1 MSSELSPE
9 VLKLL
14 NEANIETVKIEPIN
28 SGLVK
33 KPDQEDVNYWKI
45 AEDMALSAPQ
55 GIVNAIEEQGDFI
68 DENIVSLGGLEF
80 GDKDG
85 KLTFK
90 DFIPKYVAPSKW
102 KSEEYSKKRQLP
114 VFHKP
119 ETLAGNMTEGIS
131 RFITGFAGPAKFLKG
146 AGLGGT
152 AVKSTL
158 RGLGAGAVAD
168 LTVFDPNEG
177 RLSDMLVEFNSP
189 VLNNA
194 VTQYLATDENDTEMA
209 GRLKNV
215 LEGMALGGIGESIF
229 LGIRGFKKMKQT
241 KDLKKRAKIQK
252 ETSEVIQEI
261 QKPKIKKITEDIDVL
276 KEEKLLKD
284 IDDFETI
291 SKKNYFAVAS
301 KTKELVKE
309 YSGVPASKQEKYII
323 QTEYSKRLKAMTV
336 SDVKISKNFRNI
348 GAGKALYKIAIKNAF
363 DKGLDF
369 ASDYSV
375 SESAMR
381 VYKSLKKE
389 GFDVRFNKNVKTVKD
404 GVKLDPERGRQ
415 IITKDRT
422 DTMPVVIIKR
432 KVKDIKVKSKK
443 VRKAKLE
450 DNPAIDT
457 KQAMQII
464 KTTKQTAKKDS
475 ELWIKKVLNTKSFK
489 NGDEV
494 LHTIDD
500 VAENMFDDATKE
512 FLESDVLANETA
524 EELAT
529 LMSKN
534 KEDVLKSVIKEGQ
547 KAKEGTIRMLANKQL
562 LQELAFDFQ
571 STSKKYLDEFGEDS
585 AKWSKEAK
593 EEIALRMKVIG
604 ETFKGLKDQIRDAAR
619 TTQAGRIKVTRAG
632 GKILEIEKIANIFKN
647 YDANPAVVAKKVK
660 DMKPEDIINE
670 ISKSK
675 LSKYIE
681 AFNSLYINSLL
692 YGTYTHF
699 VNILGNLYETILK
712 PLEKI
717 TGGALTRDA
726 KIRREGFSQFI
737 GMSKTWR
744 NSLKAAGIALRQGD
758 AILDPLIRT
767 QDNLQIVNGKAV
779 RPISG
784 SALGFDGK
792 VGTGIDWFGRVA
804 EFPTRLLMASDEL
817 FKQFNYNGR
826 LYAEAVENT
835 LELGFELGSKEG
847 KANIDKI
854 FKEGFDKNGKANVVD
869 NDLAAKALENARVST
884 FTNTLDD
891 GRYLNIGGAVQKFL
905 QEAPYFRFLAPFV
918 RTPTN
923 LWRHAESRIPVL
935 GAFTKP
941 MRVMWNSGDRRAR
954 AEVIGRQTFGIGAA
968 TYAYILAS
976 TDIEDS
982 KGNIHRRITGAG
994 PKDFNIKRQWLA
1006 NGWQSYSIAQ
1016 KNKDGTVTYKQYNRM
1031 DPRFYILGIMADVFE
1046 NKDNINDEQ
1055 KQKWFTVAALSAMKS
1070 AANKSY
1076 LRGISDGFDLAEN
1089 LTGETLLQYAGK
1101 QIGNAIPFQAL
1112 LGQGIPGITE
1122 PDKDLYEARSFLDEI
1137 IKKAPFL
1144 EKTKYLEPR
1153 RDLLTG
1159 EPIEKTPNAVY
1170 FKPWENATSFLGL
1183 SMGPLMVGRKVDI
1196 KEDPVLIELMR
1207 LKLRLSEPN
1216 ETKFRIVNLIDYKK
1230 DNQSAHNYWVE
1241 RIGKTEISGTNLKDQ
1256 LLNIIESVDYNRRQE
1271 GDENFEGGKEIILKR
1286 IFQSYKNK
1294 AYQDMLEEYPEVKDA
1309 ILKARETKYG
1319 FRKST
1324 YNTEEMQKEVLPRQ

>member
-1 MSSELSPE
+1 MSSEFSPE

-14 NEANIETVKIEPIN
+14 NEANIETQKIKPIN

-33 KPDQEDVNYWKI
+33 EPEEEDFNWSQTLQ
-45 AEDMALSAPQ
+45 DMALSAPQ
-55 GIVNAIEEQGDFI
+55 GIVNAVEEQGDFI

-90 DFIPKYVAPSKW
+90 DFIPKYVSPSKW

-119 ETLAGNMTEGIS
+119 ETLAGNMTEGVS
-131 RFITGFAGPAKFLKG
+131 RFLTGFAGPAKFLKG

-158 RGLGAGAVAD
+158 RGLTAGAVAD

-177 RLSDMLVEFNSP
+177 RLSDMLVEFDSP

-241 KDLKKRAKIQK
+241 KDFNKRAKIQK
-252 ETSEVIQEI
+252 ETSQAIQDA
-261 QKPKIKKITEDIDVL
+261 QKGKKT
-276 KEEKLLKD
+276 
-284 IDDFETI
+284 
-291 SKKNYFAVAS
+291 
-301 KTKELVKE
+301 
-309 YSGVPASKQEKYII
+309 
-323 QTEYSKRLKAMTV
+323 KRLK
-336 SDVKISKNFRNI
+336 
-348 GAGKALYKIAIKNAF
+348 
-363 DKGLDF
+363 
-369 ASDYSV
+369 
-375 SESAMR
+375 
-381 VYKSLKKE
+381 
-389 GFDVRFNKNVKTVKD
+389 
-404 GVKLDPERGRQ
+404 
-415 IITKDRT
+415 
-422 DTMPVVIIKR
+422 
-432 KVKDIKVKSKK
+432 
-443 VRKAKLE
+443 KAKLD

-457 KQAMQII
+457 NQAMQVI
-464 KTTKQTAKKDS
+464 KTTQKTAKKDS

-500 VAENMFDDATKE
+500 VAENMFDDVTKE
-512 FLESDVLANETA
+512 FLENDVLSNQTA

-534 KEDVLKSVIKEGQ
+534 KEDILKTTIKEGERV
-547 KAKEGTIRMLANKQL
+547 KDGTVRMLAAKQL
-562 LQELAFDFQ
+562 LQELAFDLQ
-571 STSKKYLDEFGEDS
+571 STSTKYLDEFGEDS
-585 AKWSKEAK
+585 TKWSKEAK
-593 EEIALRMKVIG
+593 EEIALRSKVIA
-604 ETFKGLKDQIRDAAR
+604 ETFTSLKNQIRGAAR
-619 TTQAGRIKVTRAG
+619 TTQAGRIKVSRSG

-647 YDANPAVVAKKVK
+647 YDANPAVVAKKIK
-660 DMKPEDIINE
+660 DMKAEDIINE
-670 ISKSK
+670 VSKSK
-675 LSKYIE
+675 LSKYVE

-699 VNILGNLYETILK
+699 VNILGNAYETFLK
-712 PLEKI
+712 PLETI

-726 KIRREGFSQFI
+726 KVRREGFSQFL
-737 GMSKTWR
+737 GMMYTWR
-744 NSLKAAGIALRQGD
+744 DSLKAAGIALRQGD
-758 AILDPLIRT
+758 AILDPLVRT
-767 QDNLQIVNGKAV
+767 QDNLQIINGKAV

-792 VGTGIDWFGRVA
+792 VGTGIDWFGKVA

-817 FKQFNYNGR
+817 FKQFNYRGR

-835 LELGFELGSKEG
+835 LELGFDLKSKEG
-847 KANIDKI
+847 KANIKKI
-854 FKEGFDKNGKANVVD
+854 FDNGFDENGKANVVD
-869 NDLAAKALENARVST
+869 NDIAAKALENARVAT
-884 FTNTLDD
+884 FTNSLDD
-891 GRYLNIGGAVQKFL
+891 GRYLNIGKTVQTAL

-941 MRVMWNSGDRRAR
+941 MRKMWNSGDRRAR
-954 AEVIGRQTFGIGAA
+954 AEVLGRQTFGIGAA
-968 TYAYILAS
+968 TYAYFLATS
-976 TDIEDS
+976 DIEDS
-982 KGNIHRRITGAG
+982 KGNIYRRITGAG
-994 PKDFNIKRQWLA
+994 PKDFNIKRQWMA

-1016 KNKDGTVTYKQYNRM
+1016 KNEDGTITYKQYNRM

-1055 KQKWFTVAALSAMKS
+1055 KQNMAIVAALSAMRS

-1076 LRGISDGFDLAEN
+1076 LRGISDGFELAEN
-1089 LTGETLLQYAGK
+1089 FTAENISKYLGR

-1122 PDKDLYEARSFLDEI
+1122 PDKDLYQARGFIDEI
-1137 IKKAPFL
+1137 IKKAPL
-1144 EKTKYLEPR
+1144 IEKTKYLEPR

-1159 EPIEKTPNAVY
+1159 EPVEKTPNAVY
-1170 FKPWENATSFLGL
+1170 FKPWEGATSFLGL
-1183 SMGPLMVGRKVDI
+1183 GQGPIMVGRKIDV
-1196 KEDPVLIELMR
+1196 KEDPVLLELMR
-1207 LKLRLSEPN
+1207 LKVRLSEPN
-1216 ETKFRIVNLIDYKK
+1216 ETKFKIVNLVDYKQN
-1230 DNQSAHNYWVE
+1230 NQSAHNYWVE
-1241 RIGKTEISGTNLKDQ
+1241 RIGKTEINGITLKDQ
-1256 LLNIIESVDYNRRQE
+1256 LLNTIDSVDYNRRQE

-1286 IFQSYKNK
+1286 IFQSYKNQ

-1309 ILKARETKYG
+1309 IDEARETKYG

-1324 YNTEEMQKEVLPRQ
+1324 YDIEERPKEVLPRM

>member
-1 MSSELSPE
+1 MSSEFSPE

-14 NEANIETVKIEPIN
+14 NETNIETKKIKPIN

-33 KPDQEDVNYWKI
+33 EPDEQDANHWKI
-45 AEDMALSAPQ
+45 LEDIALSAPQ

-177 RLSDMLVEFNSP
+177 RLSDMLVEFDSP

-229 LGIRGFKKMKQT
+229 LGIRGYKKMKQT
-241 KDLKKRAKIQK
+241 KDLKKRAKIQE
-252 ETSEVIQEI
+252 ETSKVIQDV
-261 QKPKIKKITEDIDVL
+261 QKGKKT
-276 KEEKLLKD
+276 
-284 IDDFETI
+284 
-291 SKKNYFAVAS
+291 
-301 KTKELVKE
+301 
-309 YSGVPASKQEKYII
+309 
-323 QTEYSKRLKAMTV
+323 
-336 SDVKISKNFRNI
+336 
-348 GAGKALYKIAIKNAF
+348 
-363 DKGLDF
+363 
-369 ASDYSV
+369 
-375 SESAMR
+375 
-381 VYKSLKKE
+381 
-389 GFDVRFNKNVKTVKD
+389 
-404 GVKLDPERGRQ
+404 
-415 IITKDRT
+415 
-422 DTMPVVIIKR
+422 
-432 KVKDIKVKSKK
+432 KK
-443 VRKAKLE
+443 VRKAKLD

-464 KTTKQTAKKDS
+464 KTTKETAKKDS

-571 STSKKYLDEFGEDS
+571 SSSKKYLDEFGENS
-585 AKWSKEAK
+585 ANWSKEAK

-604 ETFKGLKDQIRDAAR
+604 ETFAGLKDQIRDAAR

-712 PLEKI
+712 PLETI
-717 TGGALTRDA
+717 TGGVLTRDA

-744 NSLKAAGIALRQGD
+744 NSLTAAGIALRQGD
-758 AILDPLIRT
+758 AILDPLVRT
-767 QDNLQIVNGKAV
+767 QDNLQIINGKAV

-784 SALGFDGK
+784 SSLGFDGK

-817 FKQFNYNGR
+817 FKQFNYSGR

-854 FKEGFDKNGKANVVD
+854 FKNGFDKNGKANVVD
-869 NDLAAKALENARVST
+869 NDLAAKALENARVAT

-891 GRYLNIGGAVQKFL
+891 GRYLNVGKAVQKFL

-994 PKDFNIKRQWLA
+994 PKDFNIKRQWMA

-1055 KQKWFTVAALSAMKS
+1055 KQNMFIVAALSAMRS

-1089 LTGETLLQYAGK
+1089 FTAQNISKYVGR

-1137 IKKAPFL
+1137 IKKAPLL

-1170 FKPWENATSFLGL
+1170 WKPWENATSFLGL
-1183 SMGPLMVGRKVDI
+1183 SMGPLMVGRKSDI

-1207 LKLRLSEPN
+1207 LKIRISEPN
-1216 ETKFRIVNLIDYKK
+1216 ETKFKIVNLIDYKK

-1241 RIGKTEISGTNLKDQ
+1241 RIGKTEINGTNLKDQ

-1324 YNTEEMQKEVLPRQ
+1324 YNTEEIQKEVLPRR

>member
-1 MSSELSPE
+1 MSSEFSPE

-14 NEANIETVKIEPIN
+14 NETNIETKKIKPIN

-33 KPDQEDVNYWKI
+33 EPDEQDANHWKI
-45 AEDMALSAPQ
+45 LEDIALSAPQ

-177 RLSDMLVEFNSP
+177 RLSDMLVEFDSP

-229 LGIRGFKKMKQT
+229 LGIRGYKKMKQT
-241 KDLKKRAKIQK
+241 KDLKKRAKIQE
-252 ETSEVIQEI
+252 ETSKVIQDV
-261 QKPKIKKITEDIDVL
+261 QKGKKT
-276 KEEKLLKD
+276 
-284 IDDFETI
+284 
-291 SKKNYFAVAS
+291 
-301 KTKELVKE
+301 
-309 YSGVPASKQEKYII
+309 
-323 QTEYSKRLKAMTV
+323 
-336 SDVKISKNFRNI
+336 
-348 GAGKALYKIAIKNAF
+348 
-363 DKGLDF
+363 
-369 ASDYSV
+369 
-375 SESAMR
+375 
-381 VYKSLKKE
+381 
-389 GFDVRFNKNVKTVKD
+389 
-404 GVKLDPERGRQ
+404 
-415 IITKDRT
+415 
-422 DTMPVVIIKR
+422 
-432 KVKDIKVKSKK
+432 KK
-443 VRKAKLE
+443 VRKAKLD

-464 KTTKQTAKKDS
+464 KTTKETAKKDS

-571 STSKKYLDEFGEDS
+571 SSSKKYLDEFGENS
-585 AKWSKEAK
+585 ANWSKEAK

-604 ETFKGLKDQIRDAAR
+604 ETFAGLKDQIRDAAR

-712 PLEKI
+712 PLETI
-717 TGGALTRDA
+717 TGGVLTRDA

-744 NSLKAAGIALRQGD
+744 NSLTAAGIALRQGD
-758 AILDPLIRT
+758 AILDPLVRT
-767 QDNLQIVNGKAV
+767 QDNLQIINGKAV

-784 SALGFDGK
+784 SSLGFDGK

-817 FKQFNYNGR
+817 FKQFNYSGR

-854 FKEGFDKNGKANVVD
+854 FKNGFDKNGKANVVD
-869 NDLAAKALENARVST
+869 NDLAAKALENARVAT

-891 GRYLNIGGAVQKFL
+891 GRYLNVGKAVQKFL

-994 PKDFNIKRQWLA
+994 PKDFNIKRQWMA

-1046 NKDNINDEQ
+1046 NNDNINDEQ
-1055 KQKWFTVAALSAMKS
+1055 KQHWFTVAALSAMKS
-1070 AANKSY
+1070 AGNKSY
-1076 LRGISDGFDLAEN
+1076 LRGISDAFDLTEN
-1089 LTGETLLQYAGK
+1089 LTGETLFKYAGR

-1170 FKPWENATSFLGL
+1170 WKPWENATSFLGL

-1196 KEDPVLIELMR
+1196 KEDPVLVELMR
-1207 LKLRLSEPN
+1207 LKVRLSEPN
-1216 ETKFRIVNLIDYKK
+1216 ETKFKIVNLINYKK
-1230 DNQSAHNYWVE
+1230 DNQSAHNYWIE
-1241 RIGKTEISGTNLKDQ
+1241 RIGKTEINGINLKDQ

-1271 GDENFEGGKEIILKR
+1271 GDENFEGGKEITLKR

-1309 ILKARETKYG
+1309 IEEARKTKYG

-1324 YNTEEMQKEVLPRQ
+1324 YDIEERPKEVLPRQ

>member
-1 MSSELSPE
+1 MSSEFSPE

-14 NEANIETVKIEPIN
+14 NETNIETKKIKPIN

-33 KPDQEDVNYWKI
+33 EPDEQDANHWKI
-45 AEDMALSAPQ
+45 LEDIALSAPQ

-177 RLSDMLVEFNSP
+177 RLSDMLVEFDSP

-229 LGIRGFKKMKQT
+229 LGIRGYKKMKQT
-241 KDLKKRAKIQK
+241 KDLKKRAKIQE
-252 ETSEVIQEI
+252 ETSKVIQDV
-261 QKPKIKKITEDIDVL
+261 QKGKKT
-276 KEEKLLKD
+276 
-284 IDDFETI
+284 
-291 SKKNYFAVAS
+291 
-301 KTKELVKE
+301 
-309 YSGVPASKQEKYII
+309 
-323 QTEYSKRLKAMTV
+323 
-336 SDVKISKNFRNI
+336 
-348 GAGKALYKIAIKNAF
+348 
-363 DKGLDF
+363 
-369 ASDYSV
+369 
-375 SESAMR
+375 
-381 VYKSLKKE
+381 
-389 GFDVRFNKNVKTVKD
+389 
-404 GVKLDPERGRQ
+404 
-415 IITKDRT
+415 
-422 DTMPVVIIKR
+422 
-432 KVKDIKVKSKK
+432 KK
-443 VRKAKLE
+443 VRKAKLD

-464 KTTKQTAKKDS
+464 KTTKETAKKDS

-571 STSKKYLDEFGEDS
+571 SSSKKYLDEFGENS
-585 AKWSKEAK
+585 ANWSKEAK

-604 ETFKGLKDQIRDAAR
+604 ETFAGLKDQIRDAAR

-712 PLEKI
+712 PLETI
-717 TGGALTRDA
+717 TGGVLTRDA

-744 NSLKAAGIALRQGD
+744 NSLTAAGIALRQGD
-758 AILDPLIRT
+758 AILDPLVRT
-767 QDNLQIVNGKAV
+767 QDNLQIINGKAV

-784 SALGFDGK
+784 SSLGFDGK

-817 FKQFNYNGR
+817 FKQFNYSGR

-854 FKEGFDKNGKANVVD
+854 FKNGFDKNGKANVVD
-869 NDLAAKALENARVST
+869 NDLAAKALENARVAT

-891 GRYLNIGGAVQKFL
+891 GRYLNVGKAVQKFL

-994 PKDFNIKRQWLA
+994 PKDFNIKRQWMA

-1046 NKDNINDEQ
+1046 NNDNINDEQ
-1055 KQKWFTVAALSAMKS
+1055 KQHWFTVAALSAMKS
-1070 AANKSY
+1070 AGNKSY
-1076 LRGISDGFDLAEN
+1076 LRGISDAFDLTEN
-1089 LTGETLLQYAGK
+1089 LTGETLFKYAGR

-1170 FKPWENATSFLGL
+1170 WKPWENATSFLGL
-1183 SMGPLMVGRKVDI
+1183 SMGPLMVGRKSDI

-1207 LKLRLSEPN
+1207 LKIRISEPN
-1216 ETKFRIVNLIDYKK
+1216 ETKFKIVNLIDYKK

-1241 RIGKTEISGTNLKDQ
+1241 RIGKTEINGTNLKDQ

-1324 YNTEEMQKEVLPRQ
+1324 YNTEEMQKEVLPRR

>member
-1 MSSELSPE
+1 MSSEFSPE

-14 NEANIETVKIEPIN
+14 NETNIETKKIKPIN

-33 KPDQEDVNYWKI
+33 EPDEQDANHWKI
-45 AEDMALSAPQ
+45 LEDIALSAPQ

-177 RLSDMLVEFNSP
+177 RLSDMLVEFDSP

-229 LGIRGFKKMKQT
+229 LGIRGYKKMKQT
-241 KDLKKRAKIQK
+241 KDLKKRAKIQE
-252 ETSEVIQEI
+252 ETSKVIQDV
-261 QKPKIKKITEDIDVL
+261 QKGKKT
-276 KEEKLLKD
+276 
-284 IDDFETI
+284 
-291 SKKNYFAVAS
+291 
-301 KTKELVKE
+301 
-309 YSGVPASKQEKYII
+309 
-323 QTEYSKRLKAMTV
+323 
-336 SDVKISKNFRNI
+336 
-348 GAGKALYKIAIKNAF
+348 
-363 DKGLDF
+363 
-369 ASDYSV
+369 
-375 SESAMR
+375 
-381 VYKSLKKE
+381 
-389 GFDVRFNKNVKTVKD
+389 
-404 GVKLDPERGRQ
+404 
-415 IITKDRT
+415 
-422 DTMPVVIIKR
+422 
-432 KVKDIKVKSKK
+432 KK
-443 VRKAKLE
+443 VRKAKLD

-464 KTTKQTAKKDS
+464 KTTKETAKKDS

-571 STSKKYLDEFGEDS
+571 SSSKKYLDEFGENS
-585 AKWSKEAK
+585 ANWSKEAK

-604 ETFKGLKDQIRDAAR
+604 ETFAGLKDQIRDAAR

-712 PLEKI
+712 PLETI
-717 TGGALTRDA
+717 TGGVLTRDA

-744 NSLKAAGIALRQGD
+744 NSLTAAGIALRQGD
-758 AILDPLIRT
+758 AILDPLVRT
-767 QDNLQIVNGKAV
+767 QDNLQIINGKAV

-784 SALGFDGK
+784 SSLGFDGK

-817 FKQFNYNGR
+817 FKQFNYSGR

-854 FKEGFDKNGKANVVD
+854 FKNGFDKNGKANVVD
-869 NDLAAKALENARVST
+869 NDLAAKALENARVAT

-891 GRYLNIGGAVQKFL
+891 GRYLNVGKAVQKFL

-994 PKDFNIKRQWLA
+994 PKDFNIKRQWMA

-1046 NKDNINDEQ
+1046 NNDNINDEQ
-1055 KQKWFTVAALSAMKS
+1055 KQHWFTVAALSAMKS
-1070 AANKSY
+1070 AGNKSY
-1076 LRGISDGFDLAEN
+1076 LRGISDAFDLTEN
-1089 LTGETLLQYAGK
+1089 LTGETLFKYAGRK
-1101 QIGNAIPFQAL
+1101 IGNAIPFQAL

-1170 FKPWENATSFLGL
+1170 WKPWENATSFLGL
-1183 SMGPLMVGRKVDI
+1183 SMGPLMVGRKSDI

-1207 LKLRLSEPN
+1207 LKIRISEPN
-1216 ETKFRIVNLIDYKK
+1216 ETKFKIVNLIDYKK

-1241 RIGKTEISGTNLKDQ
+1241 RIGKTEINGTNLKDQ

-1324 YNTEEMQKEVLPRQ
+1324 YNTEEMQKEVLPRR

>member
-1 MSSELSPE
+1 
-9 VLKLL
+9 
-14 NEANIETVKIEPIN
+14 
-28 SGLVK
+28 
-33 KPDQEDVNYWKI
+33 
-45 AEDMALSAPQ
+45 
-55 GIVNAIEEQGDFI
+55 
-68 DENIVSLGGLEF
+68 
-80 GDKDG
+80 
-85 KLTFK
+85 
-90 DFIPKYVAPSKW
+90 
-102 KSEEYSKKRQLP
+102 
-114 VFHKP
+114 
-119 ETLAGNMTEGIS
+119 
-131 RFITGFAGPAKFLKG
+131 
-146 AGLGGT
+146 
-152 AVKSTL
+152 
-158 RGLGAGAVAD
+158 
-168 LTVFDPNEG
+168 
-177 RLSDMLVEFNSP
+177 
-189 VLNNA
+189 
-194 VTQYLATDENDTEMA
+194 
-209 GRLKNV
+209 
-215 LEGMALGGIGESIF
+215 
-229 LGIRGFKKMKQT
+229 
-241 KDLKKRAKIQK
+241 
-252 ETSEVIQEI
+252 
-261 QKPKIKKITEDIDVL
+261 
-276 KEEKLLKD
+276 
-284 IDDFETI
+284 
-291 SKKNYFAVAS
+291 
-301 KTKELVKE
+301 
-309 YSGVPASKQEKYII
+309 
-323 QTEYSKRLKAMTV
+323 
-336 SDVKISKNFRNI
+336 
-348 GAGKALYKIAIKNAF
+348 
-363 DKGLDF
+363 
-369 ASDYSV
+369 
-375 SESAMR
+375 
-381 VYKSLKKE
+381 
-389 GFDVRFNKNVKTVKD
+389 
-404 GVKLDPERGRQ
+404 
-415 IITKDRT
+415 
-422 DTMPVVIIKR
+422 
-432 KVKDIKVKSKK
+432 
-443 VRKAKLE
+443 
-450 DNPAIDT
+450 
-457 KQAMQII
+457 
-464 KTTKQTAKKDS
+464 
-475 ELWIKKVLNTKSFK
+475 
-489 NGDEV
+489 
-494 LHTIDD
+494 
-500 VAENMFDDATKE
+500 
-512 FLESDVLANETA
+512 
-524 EELAT
+524 
-529 LMSKN
+529 MSKN

-547 KAKEGTIRMLANKQL
+547 QTKEGTVRMLANKQL

-571 STSKKYLDEFGEDS
+571 SVSKKYLDEFGEDS

-593 EEIALRMKVIG
+593 EEYALRMKVIG
-604 ETFKGLKDQIRDAAR
+604 ETFAGLKKQIRNAAR
-619 TTQAGRIKVTRAG
+619 ITQAGRIKVTRAG

-681 AFNSLYINSLL
+681 AFNSLYVNSLL

-712 PLEKI
+712 PLETI

-737 GMSKTWR
+737 GMAKTWR

-758 AILDPLIRT
+758 AILDPLVRT
-767 QDNLQIVNGKAV
+767 QDNLQIINGKAV

-792 VGTGIDWFGRVA
+792 VGTGIDWFGRVV

-835 LELGFELGSKEG
+835 LELGFDLKSKEG

-869 NDLAAKALENARVST
+869 NDIAAKALENARVAT
-884 FTNTLDD
+884 FTNSLND

-1055 KQKWFTVAALSAMKS
+1055 KQNGFIVAALSAMKS

-1076 LRGISDGFDLAEN
+1076 LRGISDGFELAEN
-1089 LTGETLLQYAGK
+1089 FTAENVTKYIGR

-1122 PDKDLYEARSFLDEI
+1122 PDKDLYEARSFMDEI
-1137 IKKAPFL
+1137 IKKAPLL

-1170 FKPWENATSFLGL
+1170 WKPWENATSFLGL

-1196 KEDPVLIELMR
+1196 KEDPVLVELMR
-1207 LKLRLSEPN
+1207 LKVRLSEPN
-1216 ETKFRIVNLIDYKK
+1216 ETKFKIVNLINYKK
-1230 DNQSAHNYWVE
+1230 DNQSAHNYWIE
-1241 RIGKTEISGTNLKDQ
+1241 RIGKTEINGINLKDQ

-1271 GDENFEGGKEIILKR
+1271 GDENFEGGKEITLKR

-1309 ILKARETKYG
+1309 IEEARKTKYG

-1324 YNTEEMQKEVLPRQ
+1324 YDIEERPKEVLPRQ

>member
-45 AEDMALSAPQ
+45 AEDMALSTPQ

-90 DFIPKYVAPSKW
+90 DFIPKYISPSKW

-241 KDLKKRAKIQK
+241 KDLKKRAKIQE
-252 ETSEVIQEI
+252 ETSKTIQDT
-261 QKPKIKKITEDIDVL
+261 QKGK
-276 KEEKLLKD
+276 
-284 IDDFETI
+284 
-291 SKKNYFAVAS
+291 
-301 KTKELVKE
+301 KTK
-309 YSGVPASKQEKYII
+309 
-323 QTEYSKRLKAMTV
+323 R
-336 SDVKISKNFRNI
+336 
-348 GAGKALYKIAIKNAF
+348 
-363 DKGLDF
+363 
-369 ASDYSV
+369 
-375 SESAMR
+375 
-381 VYKSLKKE
+381 
-389 GFDVRFNKNVKTVKD
+389 
-404 GVKLDPERGRQ
+404 
-415 IITKDRT
+415 
-422 DTMPVVIIKR
+422 
-432 KVKDIKVKSKK
+432 
-443 VRKAKLE
+443 VRKAKLD

-464 KTTKQTAKKDS
+464 KTTKETAKKDS

-571 STSKKYLDEFGEDS
+571 SVSKKYLDEFGEDS

-619 TTQAGRIKVTRAG
+619 TTQAGRIKVTRSG

-712 PLEKI
+712 PLETI

-758 AILDPLIRT
+758 AILDPLVRT
-767 QDNLQIVNGKAV
+767 QDNLQIINGKAV

-835 LELGFELGSKEG
+835 LELGFDLKSKEG

-854 FKEGFDKNGKANVVD
+854 FKEGFDENGKANVVD
-869 NDLAAKALENARVST
+869 NDLATKALENARVST

-1055 KQKWFTVAALSAMKS
+1055 KGNGFIVAALSAMKS

-1089 LTGETLLQYAGK
+1089 FTSENVTKYIGR

-1122 PDKDLYEARSFLDEI
+1122 PDKDLYEARSFMDEI
-1137 IKKAPFL
+1137 IKKAPLL

-1159 EPIEKTPNAVY
+1159 DPIEKTPNAVY
-1170 FKPWENATSFLGL
+1170 WKPWENATSFLGL
-1183 SMGPLMVGRKVDI
+1183 SMGPLMVGRKSDI

-1207 LKLRLSEPN
+1207 LKVRISERN
-1216 ETKFRIVNLIDYKK
+1216 ETKFNIVNLIKYKK

-1241 RIGKTEISGTNLKDQ
+1241 RIGKTELNGINLKDQ

-1309 ILKARETKYG
+1309 IDEARKTKYG

-1324 YNTEEMQKEVLPRQ
+1324 YDIEEKPKEVLPRG

>member
-1 MSSELSPE
+1 MSSEFSPE

-14 NEANIETVKIEPIN
+14 NEANIETQKIKPIN

-33 KPDQEDVNYWKI
+33 EPEEEDANYWNI
-45 AEDMALSAPQ
+45 ASDMALSVPQ
-55 GIVNAIEEQGDFI
+55 GIVNAIEEQGDFL

-90 DFIPKYVAPSKW
+90 DFIPKYVSPSKW

-119 ETLAGNMTEGIS
+119 ETLAGNMTEGVS
-131 RFITGFAGPAKFLKG
+131 RFLTGFAGPAKFLKG

-158 RGLGAGAVAD
+158 RGLTAGAVAD

-177 RLSDMLVEFNSP
+177 RLSDMLVEFDSP

-241 KDLKKRAKIQK
+241 KNFEERAKIQK
-252 ETSEVIQEI
+252 ETSKVIEDT
-261 QKPKIKKITEDIDVL
+261 KKG
-276 KEEKLLKD
+276 K
-284 IDDFETI
+284 
-291 SKKNYFAVAS
+291 
-301 KTKELVKE
+301 KTK
-309 YSGVPASKQEKYII
+309 
-323 QTEYSKRLKAMTV
+323 R
-336 SDVKISKNFRNI
+336 
-348 GAGKALYKIAIKNAF
+348 
-363 DKGLDF
+363 
-369 ASDYSV
+369 
-375 SESAMR
+375 
-381 VYKSLKKE
+381 
-389 GFDVRFNKNVKTVKD
+389 
-404 GVKLDPERGRQ
+404 
-415 IITKDRT
+415 
-422 DTMPVVIIKR
+422 
-432 KVKDIKVKSKK
+432 
-443 VRKAKLE
+443 VRKAKLD

-457 KQAMQII
+457 KQAMQVI
-464 KTTKQTAKKDS
+464 KTTQKTAKKDS
-475 ELWIKKVLNTKSFK
+475 ELWIKRVLNTKSFK

-512 FLESDVLANETA
+512 FLENDVLANETA

-529 LMSKN
+529 LMSRN

-571 STSKKYLDEFGEDS
+571 SSSKKYLDEFGEDS

-604 ETFKGLKDQIRDAAR
+604 ETFKALKDQIRDAAR
-619 TTQAGRIKVTRAG
+619 TTQAGRIKVTRSG

-670 ISKSK
+670 VSKSK

-699 VNILGNLYETILK
+699 VNILGNLYETFLK
-712 PLEKI
+712 PLETI

-726 KIRREGFSQFI
+726 KVRREGFSQFI
-737 GMSKTWR
+737 GMAKTWR

-758 AILDPLIRT
+758 AILDPLVRT
-767 QDNLQIVNGKAV
+767 QDNLQIINGKAV

-835 LELGFELGSKEG
+835 LELGFDLKSKEG
-847 KANIDKI
+847 KANIKKI
-854 FKEGFDKNGKANVVD
+854 FDNGFDENGKANVVD
-869 NDLAAKALENARVST
+869 NDIAERALENARVAT

-891 GRYLNIGGAVQKFL
+891 GRYLNIGSAVQKFL
-905 QEAPYFRFLAPFV
+905 QEAPYLRFLAPFV

-941 MRVMWNSGDRRAR
+941 MRKMWNSGDRRAR
-954 AEVIGRQTFGIGAA
+954 AEVLGRQAFGIGAA
-968 TYAYILAS
+968 TYAYVLAS

-994 PKDFNIKRQWLA
+994 PKDFNIKRQWMA

-1016 KNKDGTVTYKQYNRM
+1016 KNEDGTVTYKQYNRM
-1031 DPRFYILGIMADVFE
+1031 DPRFYILGIMADIFE

-1055 KQKWFTVAALSAMKS
+1055 KQNMFIVGALSAMKS

-1076 LRGISDGFDLAEN
+1076 LRGISDGFELAEN
-1089 LTGETLLQYAGK
+1089 FTAENVSKYLGR

-1122 PDKDLYEARSFLDEI
+1122 PDKDLYEARSFMDEI
-1137 IKKAPFL
+1137 IKKAPLL

-1170 FKPWENATSFLGL
+1170 FKPWEGATSFLGL
-1183 SMGPLMVGRKVDI
+1183 GQGPIMVGRKIDI

-1207 LKLRLSEPN
+1207 LKIRLREPN
-1216 ETKFRIVNLIDYKK
+1216 EIQFKIVNLIDYKK
-1230 DNQSAHNYWVE
+1230 DNQSAHNYWIE
-1241 RIGKTEISGTNLKDQ
+1241 RIGKTEINGMNLKDQ
-1256 LLNIIESVDYNRRQE
+1256 LLNTIESIDYVRRQE
-1271 GDENFEGGKEIILKR
+1271 GDENFEGGKEITLSR
-1286 IFQSYKNK
+1286 IFKAYKNK
-1294 AYQDMLEEYPEVKDA
+1294 AYQDMLEEYPEVKEAMDE
-1309 ILKARETKYG
+1309 ARELKYG
-1319 FRKST
+1319 FRKSI
-1324 YNTEEMQKEVLPRQ
+1324 YDVEERPKEVLPRM

>member
-45 AEDMALSAPQ
+45 AEDIALSAPQ
-55 GIVNAIEEQGDFI
+55 GIVNAVEEQGDFI
-68 DENIVSLGGLEF
+68 EENIIPLGGLEF

-90 DFIPKYVAPSKW
+90 DFIPKYISPSKW

-119 ETLAGNMTEGIS
+119 KTLAGNMTEGVS

-241 KDLKKRAKIQK
+241 KDLKKRAKIQE
-252 ETSEVIQEI
+252 ETSKAIQDA
-261 QKPKIKKITEDIDVL
+261 QKGK
-276 KEEKLLKD
+276 
-284 IDDFETI
+284 
-291 SKKNYFAVAS
+291 
-301 KTKELVKE
+301 KTK
-309 YSGVPASKQEKYII
+309 
-323 QTEYSKRLKAMTV
+323 R
-336 SDVKISKNFRNI
+336 
-348 GAGKALYKIAIKNAF
+348 
-363 DKGLDF
+363 
-369 ASDYSV
+369 
-375 SESAMR
+375 
-381 VYKSLKKE
+381 
-389 GFDVRFNKNVKTVKD
+389 
-404 GVKLDPERGRQ
+404 
-415 IITKDRT
+415 
-422 DTMPVVIIKR
+422 
-432 KVKDIKVKSKK
+432 

-571 STSKKYLDEFGEDS
+571 SVSKKYLDEFGEDS

-712 PLEKI
+712 PLETI

-758 AILDPLIRT
+758 AILDPLVRT

-835 LELGFELGSKEG
+835 LELGFDLKSKEG

-854 FKEGFDKNGKANVVD
+854 FKEGFDENGKANVVD

-884 FTNTLDD
+884 FTNTLND

-994 PKDFNIKRQWLA
+994 PKDFNIKRQWMA

-1016 KNKDGTVTYKQYNRM
+1016 KNEDGTITYKQYNRM

-1055 KQKWFTVAALSAMKS
+1055 KQHWFTVAALSAMRS

-1089 LTGETLLQYAGK
+1089 FTAQNISKYVGR

-1137 IKKAPFL
+1137 IKKAPLL

-1170 FKPWENATSFLGL
+1170 WKPWENATSFLGL
-1183 SMGPLMVGRKVDI
+1183 GQGPLMVGRKIDI

-1207 LKLRLSEPN
+1207 LKIRLSEPN
-1216 ETKFRIVNLIDYKK
+1216 EIQLKIVNLIDYKK
-1230 DNQSAHNYWVE
+1230 DNQSAHNYWIE
-1241 RIGKTEISGTNLKDQ
+1241 RIGKTELNGITLKEQ
-1256 LLNIIESVDYNRRQE
+1256 LLNTIESIDYNRRQE
-1271 GDENFEGGKEIILKR
+1271 GDENFEGGKEPTLKR
-1286 IFQSYKNK
+1286 IFKAYKNQ
-1294 AYQDMLEEYPEVKDA
+1294 AYQDMLEEYPEVNDA
-1309 ILKARETKYG
+1309 IEEARKTKYG
-1319 FRKST
+1319 FKEST
-1324 YNTEEMQKEVLPRQ
+1324 YDIEERPKEVLPRL

>member
-1 MSSELSPE
+1 MSSEFSPE

-14 NEANIETVKIEPIN
+14 NDANIETEKIKPIQ

-33 KPDQEDVNYWKI
+33 EPEEQDANHWEI
-45 AEDMALSAPQ
+45 LGDMALSAPQ
-55 GIVNAIEEQGDFI
+55 GIVNAVEEQGDFL

-90 DFIPKYVAPSKW
+90 DFIPKYVSPSKW

-119 ETLAGNMTEGIS
+119 KSLAGNMTEGIS
-131 RFITGFAGPAKFLKG
+131 RFLTGFAGPAKFLKG

-177 RLSDMLVEFNSP
+177 RLSDMLIEFDSP

-241 KDLKKRAKIQK
+241 KDFNKRNKKQK
-252 ETSEVIQEI
+252 ETSEAIQDA
-261 QKPKIKKITEDIDVL
+261 QKGK
-276 KEEKLLKD
+276 
-284 IDDFETI
+284 
-291 SKKNYFAVAS
+291 
-301 KTKELVKE
+301 KTK
-309 YSGVPASKQEKYII
+309 
-323 QTEYSKRLKAMTV
+323 R
-336 SDVKISKNFRNI
+336 
-348 GAGKALYKIAIKNAF
+348 
-363 DKGLDF
+363 
-369 ASDYSV
+369 
-375 SESAMR
+375 
-381 VYKSLKKE
+381 
-389 GFDVRFNKNVKTVKD
+389 
-404 GVKLDPERGRQ
+404 
-415 IITKDRT
+415 
-422 DTMPVVIIKR
+422 
-432 KVKDIKVKSKK
+432 

-464 KTTKQTAKKDS
+464 KTTKETAKKDS

-500 VAENMFDDATKE
+500 VVENMFDDATKE
-512 FLESDVLANETA
+512 FLENDVLANQTA

-547 KAKEGTIRMLANKQL
+547 QTKEGTVRMLANKQL

-571 STSKKYLDEFGEDS
+571 SVSKKYLDEFGEDS

-593 EEIALRMKVIG
+593 EEYALRMKVIG
-604 ETFKGLKDQIRDAAR
+604 ETFAGLKKQIRNAAR
-619 TTQAGRIKVTRAG
+619 ITQAGRIKVTRAG

-681 AFNSLYINSLL
+681 AFNSLYVNSLL

-712 PLEKI
+712 PLETI

-737 GMSKTWR
+737 GMAKTWR

-758 AILDPLIRT
+758 AILDPLVRT
-767 QDNLQIVNGKAV
+767 QDNLQIINGKAV

-792 VGTGIDWFGRVA
+792 VGTGIDWFGRVV

-835 LELGFELGSKEG
+835 LELGFDLKSKEG

-869 NDLAAKALENARVST
+869 NDIAAKALENARVAT
-884 FTNTLDD
+884 FTNSLND

-1055 KQKWFTVAALSAMKS
+1055 KQNGFIVAALSAMKS

-1076 LRGISDGFDLAEN
+1076 LRGISDGFELAEN
-1089 LTGETLLQYAGK
+1089 FTAENVTKYIGR

-1122 PDKDLYEARSFLDEI
+1122 PDKDLYEARSFMDEI
-1137 IKKAPFL
+1137 IKKAPLL

-1170 FKPWENATSFLGL
+1170 WKPWENATSFLGL

-1196 KEDPVLIELMR
+1196 KEDPVLVELMR
-1207 LKLRLSEPN
+1207 LKVRLSEPN
-1216 ETKFRIVNLIDYKK
+1216 ETKFKIVNLINYKK
-1230 DNQSAHNYWVE
+1230 DNQSAHNYWIE
-1241 RIGKTEISGTNLKDQ
+1241 RIGKTEINGINLKDQ

-1271 GDENFEGGKEIILKR
+1271 GDENFEGGKEITLKR

-1309 ILKARETKYG
+1309 IEEARKTKYG

-1324 YNTEEMQKEVLPRQ
+1324 YDIEERPKEVLPRQ

>member
-1 MSSELSPE
+1 MSSEFSPE

-14 NEANIETVKIEPIN
+14 NDANIETEKIKPIQ

-33 KPDQEDVNYWKI
+33 EPEEQDANHWEI
-45 AEDMALSAPQ
+45 LGDMALSAPQ
-55 GIVNAIEEQGDFI
+55 GIVNAVEEQGDFL

-90 DFIPKYVAPSKW
+90 DFIPKYVSPSKW

-119 ETLAGNMTEGIS
+119 KSLAGNMTEGIS
-131 RFITGFAGPAKFLKG
+131 RFLTGFAGPAKFLKG

-177 RLSDMLVEFNSP
+177 RLSDMLIEFDSP

-241 KDLKKRAKIQK
+241 KDFNKRNKIQK
-252 ETSEVIQEI
+252 ETSEAIQDA
-261 QKPKIKKITEDIDVL
+261 QKGK
-276 KEEKLLKD
+276 
-284 IDDFETI
+284 
-291 SKKNYFAVAS
+291 
-301 KTKELVKE
+301 KTK
-309 YSGVPASKQEKYII
+309 
-323 QTEYSKRLKAMTV
+323 R
-336 SDVKISKNFRNI
+336 
-348 GAGKALYKIAIKNAF
+348 
-363 DKGLDF
+363 
-369 ASDYSV
+369 
-375 SESAMR
+375 
-381 VYKSLKKE
+381 
-389 GFDVRFNKNVKTVKD
+389 
-404 GVKLDPERGRQ
+404 
-415 IITKDRT
+415 
-422 DTMPVVIIKR
+422 
-432 KVKDIKVKSKK
+432 

-464 KTTKQTAKKDS
+464 KTTKETAKKDS

-500 VAENMFDDATKE
+500 VVENMFDDATKE
-512 FLESDVLANETA
+512 FLENDVLANQTA

-547 KAKEGTIRMLANKQL
+547 QTKEGTVRMLANKQL

-571 STSKKYLDEFGEDS
+571 SVSKKYLDEFGEDS

-593 EEIALRMKVIG
+593 EEYALRMKVIG
-604 ETFKGLKDQIRDAAR
+604 ETFAGLKKQIRNAAR
-619 TTQAGRIKVTRAG
+619 ITQAGRIKVTRAG

-681 AFNSLYINSLL
+681 AFNSLYVNSLL

-712 PLEKI
+712 PLETI

-737 GMSKTWR
+737 GMAKTWR

-758 AILDPLIRT
+758 AILDPLVRT
-767 QDNLQIVNGKAV
+767 QDNLQIINGKAV

-792 VGTGIDWFGRVA
+792 VGTGIDWFGRVV

-835 LELGFELGSKEG
+835 LELGFDLKSKEG

-869 NDLAAKALENARVST
+869 NDIAAKALENARVAT
-884 FTNTLDD
+884 FTNSLND

-1055 KQKWFTVAALSAMKS
+1055 KQNGFIVAALSAMKS

-1076 LRGISDGFDLAEN
+1076 LRGISDGFELAEN
-1089 LTGETLLQYAGK
+1089 FTAENVTKYIGR

-1122 PDKDLYEARSFLDEI
+1122 PDKDLYEARSFMDEI
-1137 IKKAPFL
+1137 IKKAPLL

-1170 FKPWENATSFLGL
+1170 WKPWENATSFLGL

-1196 KEDPVLIELMR
+1196 KEDPVLVELMR
-1207 LKLRLSEPN
+1207 LKVRLSEPN
-1216 ETKFRIVNLIDYKK
+1216 ETKFKIVNLINYKK
-1230 DNQSAHNYWVE
+1230 DNQSAHNYWIE
-1241 RIGKTEISGTNLKDQ
+1241 RIGKTEINGINLKDQ

-1271 GDENFEGGKEIILKR
+1271 GDENFEGGKEITLKR

-1309 ILKARETKYG
+1309 IEEARKTKYG

-1324 YNTEEMQKEVLPRQ
+1324 YDIEERPKEVLPRQ

>member
-1 MSSELSPE
+1 MSSEFSPE

-14 NEANIETVKIEPIN
+14 NDANIETEKIKPIQ

-33 KPDQEDVNYWKI
+33 EPEEEDANHWKI
-45 AEDMALSAPQ
+45 LGDIALSAPQ
-55 GIVNAIEEQGDFI
+55 GIVNAVEEQGDFLE
-68 DENIVSLGGLEF
+68 ENIIPLGGLEF

-90 DFIPKYVAPSKW
+90 DFIPKYVSPSKW

-119 ETLAGNMTEGIS
+119 KTLAGNMTEGVS
-131 RFITGFAGPAKFLKG
+131 RFLTGFAGPAKFLKG

-152 AVKSTL
+152 AIKSTL

-177 RLSDMLVEFNSP
+177 RLSDMLVEFDSP

-241 KDLKKRAKIQK
+241 KDFNKRAKIQK

-261 QKPKIKKITEDIDVL
+261 QKPKIKKITEDIDIL
-276 KEEKLLKD
+276 KEEKLLKS
-284 IDDFETI
+284 IDDFKIT
-291 SKKNYFAVAS
+291 SKKDYFSVAS
-301 KTKELVKE
+301 KTKELTKE
-309 YSGVPASKQEKYII
+309 YSGIPPVKKERYII
-323 QTEYSKRLKAMTV
+323 QTEYSKELNAMAV
-336 SDVKISKNFRNI
+336 SDVEISKKYRNI
-348 GAGKALYKIAIKNAF
+348 GAGKALYKMAIKNAF
-363 DKGLDF
+363 NKGLDF

-375 SESAMR
+375 SESALR
-381 VYKSLKKE
+381 VYKSLEQE
-389 GFDVRFNKNVKTVKD
+389 GFDVVYNKNVETVKK
-404 GVKLDPERGRQ
+404 GKELDIERGKQ

-432 KVKDIKVKSKK
+432 KVKDIKIKSKK

-450 DNPAIDT
+450 DNLAIDT
-457 KQAMQII
+457 NQAMQII
-464 KTTKQTAKKDS
+464 KTTKETAKKDS

-500 VAENMFDDATKE
+500 IAENMFDDVTKE
-512 FLESDVLANETA
+512 FLENDVLANQTA

-547 KAKEGTIRMLANKQL
+547 KAKEGTIRMLASKQL

-571 STSKKYLDEFGEDS
+571 STSTKYLDEFGEDS

-604 ETFKGLKDQIRDAAR
+604 ETFKALKDQIRDAAR

-647 YDANPAVVAKKVK
+647 YDANPAVVAKKIK

-670 ISKSK
+670 VSKSK
-675 LSKYIE
+675 LTKYIE

-699 VNILGNLYETILK
+699 VNILGNTYETFLK
-712 PLEKI
+712 PLETI

-726 KIRREGFSQFI
+726 KTRREGFSQLL
-737 GMSKTWR
+737 GMVYTWR
-744 NSLKAAGIALRQGD
+744 DSLKAAGIALRQGD
-758 AILDPLIRT
+758 AILDPLVRT
-767 QDNLQIVNGKAV
+767 QDNLQIINGKAV

-817 FKQFNYNGR
+817 FKQFNYRGR

-835 LELGFELGSKEG
+835 LELGFKIESKEG
-847 KANIDKI
+847 KANIKKI
-854 FKEGFDKNGKANVVD
+854 FDNGFDENGKANVVD
-869 NDLAAKALENARVST
+869 NDIAERALENARVAT

-891 GRYLNIGGAVQKFL
+891 GRYLNIGSAVQKFL
-905 QEAPYFRFLAPFV
+905 QEAPYLRFLAPFV

-941 MRVMWNSGDRRAR
+941 MRKMWNSGDRRAR
-954 AEVIGRQTFGIGAA
+954 AEVLGRQTFGIGAA
-968 TYAYILAS
+968 TYAYVLAS

-982 KGNIHRRITGAG
+982 KGNIYRRITGAG

-1016 KNKDGTVTYKQYNRM
+1016 KNEDGTITYKQYNRM
-1031 DPRFYILGIMADVFE
+1031 DPRFYVLGIMADIFE

-1055 KQKWFTVAALSAMKS
+1055 KQNMFIVGALSAMKS

-1076 LRGISDGFDLAEN
+1076 LRGISDGFELTENFTAEN
-1089 LTGETLLQYAGK
+1089 VAKYLGR

-1112 LGQGIPGITE
+1112 IGQGIPGITE
-1122 PDKDLYEARSFLDEI
+1122 PDKDLYEARSFTDEI

-1159 EPIEKTPNAVY
+1159 EPIEKTSNAVY
-1170 FKPWENATSFLGL
+1170 FKPWEGATSFLGL
-1183 SMGPLMVGRKVDI
+1183 GQGPIMVGRKSDI

-1207 LKLRLSEPN
+1207 LKIRLSEPN
-1216 ETKFRIVNLIDYKK
+1216 EMEFKIVNLIDYKK
-1230 DNQSAHNYWVE
+1230 DNQSAHNYWIE
-1241 RIGKTEISGTNLKDQ
+1241 RIGKTEINGINLKEK
-1256 LLNIIESVDYNRRQE
+1256 LLDTIESIDYNRRQE
-1271 GDENFEGGKEIILKR
+1271 GDENFDGGKEMILQR
-1286 IFQSYKNK
+1286 IFKSYKNK
-1294 AYQDMLEEYPEVKDA
+1294 AYQDMLEEYPEVKEA
-1309 ILKARETKYG
+1309 IDEARKTKYG
-1319 FRKST
+1319 FRQSI
-1324 YNTEEMQKEVLPRQ
+1324 YDIEEKPKELLPRQ